1 MTAAAAAAAAVIEMI
16 SSVTISPSQLR
27 HRRRRA
33 ESVMMTPFDL
43 YSNVNL
49 LLLPF
54 QRLSN

>member
-1 MTAAAAAAAAVIEMI
+1 MTAAAAVAVIEMI